1 MANLKSAARK
11 ASRED
16 YFERIWNLLRQM
28 DEAGPNG
35 ATVEGLAAHM
45 AAVDERTVRRYADD
59 CCEIGIVEIVEAK
72 HQREKR
78 RYRINDDTKR
88 MWRLKFDPVEVGSII
103 LGETVLRRSGH
114 DQYANALKR
123 VRARIEETAGP
134 LLKKQFDGLD
144 RTLVLT
150 QPTRLENLQVLEN
163 LHRALAESRIAVIH
177 YQKPGSKV
185 RPHEVKPVALIAG
198 PNMAG
203 GRLYLLADHVTKGYR
218 MEFALPRI
226 RDVVVTGTAF
236 TPPDPVS
243 LQKELGASF
252 GVFVGGQPEKVKIRF
267 SGSAAAYAQ
276 EHQWHPSQK
285 FRKISDSE
293 VELVMTCTVTDQ
305 LVGWVLSFGSS
316 ATVMGPKKLKELV
329 RNESELV
336 VKHNV

>member
-1 MANLKSAARK
+1 MTRRKAVPRK

-28 DEAGPNG
+28 DEAGLNG
-35 ATVEGLAAHM
+35 ATVEDLAGHM
-45 AAVDERTVRRYADD
+45 AAVDERTVRRYAED
-59 CCEIGIVEIVEAK
+59 CVKIGIVEIVPPK
-72 HQREKR
+72 DKRERR

-114 DQYANALKR
+114 DLYANALKR
-123 VRARIEETAGP
+123 VRSRIEETAGP

-150 QPTRLENLQVLEN
+150 QPTRLENLLVLEN

-177 YQKPGSKV
+177 YEKPGAKV

-203 GRLYLLADHVTKGYR
+203 GRLYLLADHVAKGYR
-218 MEFALPRI
+218 LEFALPRI

-236 TPPDPVS
+236 TPPDPAS
-243 LQKELGASF
+243 LQKELSASF
-252 GVFVGGQPEKVKIRF
+252 GVFVGGKPEKVRIRF
-267 SGSAAAYAQ
+267 TGSAAAYAQ

-285 FRKISDSE
+285 FRKINDTE

-316 ATVMGPKKLKELV
+316 AKVVGPRRLEVMV
-329 RNESELV
+329 RNEAGKV
-336 VKHNV
+336 VSGW